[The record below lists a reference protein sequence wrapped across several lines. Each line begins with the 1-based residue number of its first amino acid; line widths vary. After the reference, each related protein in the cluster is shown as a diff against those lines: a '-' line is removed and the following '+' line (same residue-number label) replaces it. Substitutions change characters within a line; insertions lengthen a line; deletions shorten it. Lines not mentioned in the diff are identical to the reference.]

1 MARLGKFFYINGTD
15 NLSNAHFLRVRADG
29 GITESLGCIDTA
41 GTLLESASYFM
52 RPSGF
57 KEDTVYSLIPNNSN
71 GSLNFTR
78 ASDAWRTEIGGLV
91 QRTPYNLAVYSEQ
104 FENANWNKYQST
116 IGTDA
121 TLDPNGNLTADKI
134 ISSATTSEHYVLQNI
149 NANSGVVYSTSVYLK
164 AGEYTWAKVASNI
177 SGSAAGAFF
186 NLSTGVVGTI
196 DSGVTASIQNIGNG
210 WYRCT
215 ITSTASTSGSKY
227 FVIWPTNSGS
237 AIVYTGDGTSGIFA
251 YGFQVVEGADQ
262 LPYFPTTDRL
272 NVPRL
277 SYMYGSCPAL
287 LLEPQRTNLCLY
299 SSAVGGTGWTM
310 AFAGVGVTP
319 TVTTNYAVAP
329 DGTTSASRLQL
340 SLGGGTTTLDQS
352 LVTQTITGTS
362 CRGSFYIKT
371 NDGSTKTIYMRG
383 SSASSVVI
391 DGTWKRYDFD
401 AATLSTTQFGI
412 GLRGGQTPTN
422 SNTADILVWGAQLE
436 PNAAYPTTHIP
447 TTSATATRVADSF
460 SRNNIYTN
468 GLITS
473 AGGTWFVELRN
484 NVSYTRDTFTLTPLI
499 IGDNATSPNN
509 GLMLRNSGGS
519 SMRLEIRKLI
529 AGSTTLLYTTLTD
542 TIKIAFKW
550 NGSSVDVFVN
560 GTKQVSASFFAT
572 TNMDFL
578 VGSGVDV
585 PKFIQQMALF
595 PTPLS
600 DTDCT
605 TLTTL

>member
-310 AFAGVGVTP
+310 TFAGVGVTP

-352 LVTQTITGTS
+352 LVAQTLTGTS

-371 NDGSTKTIYMRG
+371 NDGSTKTIYVRG
-383 SSASSVVI
+383 SLAYSIVI

-401 AATLSTTQFGI
+401 AGTLSTTQFGI

-436 PNAAYPTTHIP
+436 VGAYPTTYIP
-447 TTSATATRVADSF
+447 TTTSATATRVADSF

-468 GLITS
+468 GLIS
-473 AGGTWFVELRN
+473 ASGGTWFVELRN
-484 NVSYTRDTFTLTPLI
+484 NVAYTRDASI
-499 IGDNATSPNN
+499 
-509 GLMLRNSGGS
+509 NS
-519 SMRLEIRKLI
+519 LFV
-529 AGSTTLLYTTLTD
+529 ADTNVGSTNGFVFRNQGSANSRLFLAKRVAGAETTIYQTTTD
-542 TIKIAFKW
+542 TAKIAIKW
-550 NGSSVDVFVN
+550 NGTTCDVFAN
-560 GTKQVSASFFAT
+560 GTKVTSASSFT
-572 TNMDFL
+572 TTLMEFL
-578 VGSGVDV
+578 IGNGNDV

-595 PTPLS
+595 NYPLS
-600 DTDCT
+600 DSDCQL
-605 TLTTL
+605 LTT

>member
-1 MARLGKFFYINGTD
+1 MWVGIGVGIGRNRFATGIF
-15 NLSNAHFLRVRADG
+15 NAYALRVTADG
-29 GITESLGCIDTA
+29 GITEAGQCVDAVTGLLLNASL
-41 GTLLESASYFM
+41 LLI
-52 RPSGF
+52 PSGY
-57 KEDTVYSLIPNNSN
+57 KGGKLYAEIPTN
-71 GSLNFTR
+71 GNGDLTWTR
-78 ASDAWRTEIGGLV
+78 GGDAWRTNASGVL
-91 QRTPYNLAVYSEQ
+91 QRVPWNLLQQSQ
-104 FENANWNKYQST
+104 TFDNATWIPSDVSVSANAT
-116 IGTDA
+116 TAPDGT
-121 TLDPNGNLTADKI
+121 LTADKLVEN
-134 ISSATTSEHYVLQNI
+134 SVNTAHNLVQAVST
-149 NANSGVVYSTSVYLK
+149 NSGNYTFSIYAK
-164 AGEYTWAKVASNI
+164 ASERNFIVLYNLTAVIAQCFDLSNGTI
-177 SGSAAGAFF
+177 GA
-186 NLSTGVVGTI
+186 STGSPSSTI
-196 DSGVTASIQNIGNG
+196 TNVGNG

-215 ITSTASTSGSKY
+215 MTHIATTANNSFRIYLATSNTVSVAYQG
-227 FVIWPTNSGS
+227 N
-237 AIVYTGDGTSGIFA
+237 GTSGLFIWGA
-251 YGFQVVEGADQ
+251 QLVEGTTAQ
-262 LPYFPTTDRL
+262 TYLPTTDRL
-272 NVPRL
+272 NFPRL

-287 LLEPQRTNLCLY
+287 LLEPQRTNLALH